1 VSTNEPKSVETDEH
15 DEKAREKVLEIARSM
30 HMCMVTVADGTGA
43 LLSRPMTPLEV
54 TDEGEIL
61 FLIDTTAG
69 QASQVTAHPAVN
81 LAFVEGSKWL
91 SISGRGKV
99 IRDPAL
105 VKELWNPAAEAWFP
119 DGPED
124 SRLGVLR
131 VRGKSAEYW
140 DTPGGRIATV
150 LSFIKAKATGNAMDA
165 DNETVR
171 LR

>member
-1 VSTNEPKSVETDEH
+1 MSDSQPAKHVED

-30 HMCMVTVADGTGA
+30 HVCMVTVADGTSA
-43 LLSRPMTPLEV
+43 LLSRPMTPQRV
-54 TDEGEIL
+54 TDEGEVL
-61 FLIDTTAG
+61 FLIDTTAE
-69 QASQVTAHPAVN
+69 QASQITAHPAVN
-81 LAFVEGSKWL
+81 LAFVDGSSWL

-99 IRDPAL
+99 IRDQAL
-105 VKELWNPAAEAWFP
+105 VNELWTAAAEAWFP
-119 DGPED
+119 EGPDD

-150 LSFIKAKATGNAMDA
+150 ISFIKAKATGNTFDA
-165 DNETVR
+165 DNETVQ